1 LSIVQVYEICICTAQ
16 RKRGRELQLSLNQ
29 FEIFTL
35 PLQQLFMPALV
46 DDLSLIHYENYVGAL
61 D

>member
-1 LSIVQVYEICICTAQ
+1 MYSPEKC
-16 RKRGRELQLSLNQ
+16 GRELQLSLNQ

-46 DDLSLIHYENYVGAL
+46 DNLSLVHYEDHVGSF
-61 D
+61 DG

>member
-1 LSIVQVYEICICTAQ
+1 MYSPE
-16 RKRGRELQLSLNQ
+16 KRGRELQLSLNQ

-35 PLQQLFMPALV
+35 PFQQLFMPALV
-46 DDLSLIHYENYVGAL
+46 DDLSLVHYEDHVGAL